1 MKNSKYLL
9 IALSILSLS
18 ACSNVSKY
26 STDDVYNTIKKMDLK
41 KLQKQKMVIV
51 TFGQKL
57 KMLIN

>member
-26 STDDVYNTIKKMDLK
+26 STDDVYNALIT
-41 KLQKQKMVIV
+41 V
-51 TFGQKL
+51 TDPLYTKISACPDFLDRMK
-57 KMLIN
+57 NR